1 MQSPSRSLTATT
13 DQTRSVVAL
22 DALELWVGHL
32 PRTRA
37 MLGAAFGFAPLATQ
51 PHAADGEHALW
62 LACGGVRV
70 VLRAGA
76 AIARHVAVHGDT
88 VADVALTC
96 ADPEAVA
103 RRARDHGLLV
113 ERTGGVPR
121 IDMTGDGTIRHAL
134 RTRPIAPAQDGP
146 AAAPGVLA
154 VDPAPEGPAAAP
166 AMLAVDP
173 AQDGPA
179 AVPAMLAVDHVTQCV
194 EHGTADRI
202 AEAYVDV
209 LGLERVELGDFECVG
224 DVATGMRSAVLR
236 SPGLTVVLTEP
247 LGPDSRG
254 QTQRFVDAHAGP
266 GVQHAA
272 LAYDDLCGAVE
283 ALRTRGVRFLPAPR
297 AYYERTRE
305 RLAGR
310 PLAWDALQR
319 LEVLVDADDDGL
331 LYQLFTTPIGERGT
345 FFFELIQRS
354 GASGFGAN
362 NVRALFS
369 AVAAAQGDA
378 AAAVP

>member
-1 MQSPSRSLTATT
+1 MATT

-22 DALELWVGHL
+22 DALELWVGDL
-32 PRTRA
+32 RRTRE
-37 MLGAAFGFAPLATQ
+37 MLEATFGFAPLAMQ
-51 PHAADGEHALW
+51 PEAADGEDAVW
-62 LACGGVRV
+62 LACGGVRL

-76 AIARHVAVHGDT
+76 AIASHVAVHGDT

-96 ADPEAVA
+96 ADSEAVA

-113 ERTGGVPR
+113 ERAGGVPR
-121 IDMTGDGTIRHAL
+121 IDMTGDGTIRHSL
-134 RTRPIAPAQDGP
+134 RTSRLVPAEDGP
-146 AAAPGVLA
+146 
-154 VDPAPEGPAAAP
+154 PAA
-166 AMLAVDP
+166 
-173 AQDGPA
+173 
-179 AVPAMLAVDHVTQCV
+179 PAMLAVDHVTHCV
-194 EHGTADRI
+194 EHGMADRI
-202 AEAYVDV
+202 AEAYVAV
-209 LGLERVELGDFECVG
+209 FGLERVELGDFECVG

-254 QTQRFVDAHAGP
+254 QTQRFVDVHAGP

-272 LAYDDLCGAVE
+272 IAYDDLCGAVE
-283 ALRTRGVRFLPAPR
+283 ALRARGVRFLPAPR
-297 AYYERTRE
+297 EYYERSRG
-305 RLAGR
+305 RLADR
-310 PLAWDALQR
+310 PLEWDVLQR
-319 LEVLVDADDDGL
+319 LEILVDADDDGV
-331 LYQLFTTPIGERGT
+331 LYQLFSTPIAERGT
-345 FFFELIQRS
+345 FFFELIQRA

>member
-1 MQSPSRSLTATT
+1 MQSPSRSSTATT
-13 DQTRSVVAL
+13 DQTRSVPAL
-22 DALELWVGHL
+22 DALELWVGDL
-32 PRTRA
+32 PRTRE
-37 MLGAAFGFAPLATQ
+37 MLEATFGFAPLDAQ
-51 PHAADGEHALW
+51 PEAAAGEHAVW

-76 AIARHVAVHGDT
+76 AIARHVAAHGDT

-103 RRARDHGLLV
+103 RRARDHGLRV
-113 ERTGGVPR
+113 ERAGGVPR
-121 IDMTGDGTIRHAL
+121 IDVTGDRTIRHSL
-134 RTRPIAPAQDGP
+134 RTSPLVPSA
-146 AAAPGVLA
+146 
-154 VDPAPEGPAAAP
+154 
-166 AMLAVDP
+166 
-173 AQDGPA
+173 DGPA
-179 AVPAMLAVDHVTQCV
+179 AVGAMLAVDHVTHCV

-202 AEAYVDV
+202 AAAYVAV
-209 LGLERVELGDFECVG
+209 FGLERMELGDFECVG

-247 LGPDSRG
+247 LSPGSRG

-272 LAYDDLCGAVE
+272 IAYDDLCGAVE
-283 ALRTRGVRFLPAPR
+283 ALRARGVGFLPAPR
-297 AYYERTRE
+297 EYYERSRE

-331 LYQLFTTPIGERGT
+331 LYQLFTTPIADRGT

-369 AVAAAQGDA
+369 AVAAAQ
-378 AAAVP
+378 AAAVS

>member
-1 MQSPSRSLTATT
+1 MQSLSGSLTATT
-13 DQTRSVVAL
+13 DQTRFMVAL
-22 DALELWVGHL
+22 DALELWVGDL
-32 PRTRA
+32 PRTRE
-37 MLGAAFGFAPLATQ
+37 MLEATFGFAPLATQ
-51 PHAADGEHALW
+51 PVAPEGEQALW
-62 LACGGVRV
+62 LACGGVRL

-76 AIARHVAVHGDT
+76 AIASHVAVHGDT

-96 ADPEAVA
+96 ADAEAVA

-113 ERTGGVPR
+113 ERAGGVPR
-121 IDMTGDGTIRHAL
+121 IDMTGDATIRHSL
-134 RTRPIAPAQDGP
+134 RPWPLVPVDDGP
-146 AAAPGVLA
+146 AA
-154 VDPAPEGPAAAP
+154 
-166 AMLAVDP
+166 
-173 AQDGPA
+173 
-179 AVPAMLAVDHVTQCV
+179 PAMLAVDHVTHCV

-202 AEAYVDV
+202 AEAYVAV
-209 LGLERVELGDFECVG
+209 FGLERVELGDFECVG
-224 DVATGMRSAVLR
+224 DLATGMRSAVLR

-247 LGPDSRG
+247 LAPDGRG

-272 LAYDDLCGAVE
+272 IACDDLCGAVE
-283 ALRTRGVRFLPAPR
+283 ALRARGVRFLPAPR
-297 AYYERTRE
+297 EYYERSRE
-305 RLAGR
+305 RLADR

-319 LEVLVDADDDGL
+319 LEILVDADDDGL
-331 LYQLFTTPIGERGT
+331 LYQLFTTPIAERGT

-369 AVAAAQGDA
+369 SVAAAQGDA

>member
-1 MQSPSRSLTATT
+1 LQSASRSLTATT
-13 DQTRSVVAL
+13 DPTRTAPAL
-22 DALELWVGHL
+22 DALELWVGDL
-32 PRTRA
+32 PRTRE
-37 MLGAAFGFAPLATQ
+37 MLEATFGFAPLATQ
-51 PHAADGEHALW
+51 PEAADGVLW
-62 LACGGVRV
+62 LACGGVRI

-76 AIARHVAVHGDT
+76 AVASHVAAHGDT

-103 RRARDHGLLV
+103 RRARDHGLAV
-113 ERTGGVPR
+113 ERSGGVPR
-121 IDMTGDGTIRHAL
+121 VDVTGDGTIRHSL
-134 RTRPIAPAQDGP
+134 RTRPLVPAQDGH
-146 AAAPGVLA
+146 AAP
-154 VDPAPEGPAAAP
+154 P
-166 AMLAVDP
+166 AML
-173 AQDGPA
+173 GI
-179 AVPAMLAVDHVTQCV
+179 DHVTHCV
-194 EHGTADRI
+194 QHGTADRI
-202 AEAYVDV
+202 AEAYVAV
-209 LGLERVELGDFECVG
+209 FGLERVELGDFECVG

-247 LGPDSRG
+247 LSQGSRG

-283 ALRTRGVRFLPAPR
+283 ALRARGVGFLPAPR
-297 AYYERTRE
+297 EYYERSRE

-310 PLAWDALQR
+310 PLEWDALQR
-319 LEVLVDADDDGL
+319 LEILVDADDDGL
-331 LYQLFTTPIGERGT
+331 LYQLFTTPIAERGT

-369 AVAAAQGDA
+369 AL
-378 AAAVP
+378 AAVS